1 MILQVGLYRAT
12 LFFIV
17 TIIIFE
23 LDQININKCQIF
35 FKSRFAFY
43 SLYGIILSLTYW
55 FQQFSYCSK
64 HTQPKIHL
72 NVDPLTNTTHNNL
85 SLFSPS
91 ALFSRPRQHSF
102 SPTSLP
108 WLIANSYSIRD
119 GKKGQVSGANKN

>member
-85 SLFSPS
+85 SILSIRSIFSSPS
-91 ALFSRPRQHSF
+91 ALVLSYLSSLAHSQFIFHKRREERPSKW
-102 SPTSLP
+102 S
-108 WLIANSYSIRD
+108 
-119 GKKGQVSGANKN
+119 K